1 MRLTH
6 KLIIL
11 GALAVALAQ
20 AGLADLKVGDRLPA
34 LDSYALDGATPQMA
48 NKVVLLDFC
57 ASWCAPC
64 KESFPEYGKLQVE
77 LAARGFTVV
86 AVSVDKQ
93 EKEYREFLRAMSPSF
108 PVVRDGSFALAS
120 VVRPPAMPTC
130 YVVDRRGIVRSVHTG
145 FHGKGD
151 IRALKEEIEQLLKE

>member
-34 LDSYALDGATPQMA
+34 LDSYALDGPLPVTAGHVTI
-48 NKVVLLDFC
+48 VDFW

-64 KESFPEYGKLQVE
+64 KASFPAYARIQADY
-77 LAARGFTVV
+77 AARGLVVV

-93 EKEYREFLRAMSPSF
+93 ERDYRQFLRAMSPSF

-130 YVVDRRGIVRSVHTG
+130 YLVDRRGIVRSVHTG

-151 IRALKEEIEQLLKE
+151 MKALKEEINQLLEE

>member
-64 KESFPEYGKLQVE
+64 KESFPEYGKLQGE

-93 EKEYREFLRAMSPSF
+93 ERDYRQFLRAMSPSF

-130 YVVDRRGIVRSVHTG
+130 YLVDRRGIVRSVHTG

-151 IRALKEEIEQLLKE
+151 MKALKEEINQLLEE